1 MQCITL
7 TAQQMCPSR
16 HAKIIYQCNKI
27 FEIIMSGNMIRP
39 HRSTWSN
46 SNILVV
52 LCDLIGNSS
61 LDSLSI
67 GQIPQEKGCLT
78 KTFTR
83 MDDMFCFHE
92 MVVKQAHN
100 VQNGKQQFYYSEQL
114 SLHQEWKDME
124 QMSILH
130 LIKEYRNMNENDTY
144 YILYYHQRQD
154 IYWKQSIS
162 SVDMLSKESRVHLEL
177 YQIPVPYH

>member
-1 MQCITL
+1 
-7 TAQQMCPSR
+7 
-16 HAKIIYQCNKI
+16 
-27 FEIIMSGNMIRP
+27 MIRP

-92 MVVKQAHN
+92 MVVK
-100 VQNGKQQFYYSEQL
+100 
-114 SLHQEWKDME
+114 
-124 QMSILH
+124 
-130 LIKEYRNMNENDTY
+130 
-144 YILYYHQRQD
+144 
-154 IYWKQSIS
+154 
-162 SVDMLSKESRVHLEL
+162 
-177 YQIPVPYH
+177 